1 MSEIR
6 VDTISEKTSANGV
19 AVDGVTLKDGQ
30 VDLAD
35 SKKILLG
42 TGDDLQLY
50 HDGSHSYI
58 QDEGT
63 GDLKITTNG
72 AAISLQKGTSE
83 TLAYFATDSGF
94 NLYHDNVERI
104 GTTAAATVFNETGV
118 DIDFRVE
125 SNDNSGM
132 FHINAGANHVS
143 VGTDG
148 DLGGVFNVSGET
160 VMRTTGNSDTL
171 TLVSTDI
178 DASIAPTLNL
188 SRNNNSAA
196 ANDFVGKIDFTAED
210 AANNQTSYANI
221 QGVVLD
227 ATDGSEDGRLRITSV
242 VAGTNRNRLDFLAG
256 ETVFNEDSI
265 DLDFRVESNGNAN
278 MIFVDGGNDHVNI
291 GTSTDHGAVLNVEST
306 DNAITLLLA
315 STDTDANA
323 GPQLK
328 LFRAVTGATNDICGK
343 IEFGAKD
350 DAGNG
355 EAYALISQKILNAAN
370 GSEEARLT
378 FQVMQDGAQRDMLS
392 LDASEVVINEDSRDI
407 DFRVESNGNANM
419 LFVDGG
425 ENRIGIGMNTPADTV
440 HIRSGGDPSGDIRL
454 ILEPSIT
461 DGNCALDFRNSAS
474 TFRGGILY
482 DTDDNTLQFK
492 VNTTEHFRIAAN
504 GDLLATDTS
513 IGSNSDS
520 RLKQNIADYTYD
532 ISKFK
537 QFKAKTFDWKNPTQH
552 NNATGNRGF
561 IAQEV
566 AAIDDYWT
574 NQISIDPDTEDA
586 KLIDA
591 DSDGNHMAK
600 TLKLGKK
607 DAMYISVIQQL
618 ITRIEALEG

>member
-1 MSEIR
+1 
-6 VDTISEKTSANGV
+6 
-19 AVDGVTLKDGQ
+19 
-30 VDLAD
+30 
-35 SKKILLG
+35 
-42 TGDDLQLY
+42 
-50 HDGSHSYI
+50 
-58 QDEGT
+58 
-63 GDLKITTNG
+63 
-72 AAISLQKGTSE
+72 
-83 TLAYFATDSGF
+83 
-94 NLYHDNVERI
+94 
-104 GTTAAATVFNETGV
+104 
-118 DIDFRVE
+118 
-125 SNDNSGM
+125 
-132 FHINAGANHVS
+132 
-143 VGTDG
+143 
-148 DLGGVFNVSGET
+148 
-160 VMRTTGNSDTL
+160 
-171 TLVSTDI
+171 
-178 DASIAPTLNL
+178 
-188 SRNNNSAA
+188 
-196 ANDFVGKIDFTAED
+196 
-210 AANNQTSYANI
+210 
-221 QGVVLD
+221 
-227 ATDGSEDGRLRITSV
+227 
-242 VAGTNRNRLDFLAG
+242 
-256 ETVFNEDSI
+256 
-265 DLDFRVESNGNAN
+265 
-278 MIFVDGGNDHVNI
+278 
-291 GTSTDHGAVLNVEST
+291 
-306 DNAITLLLA
+306 
-315 STDTDANA
+315 
-323 GPQLK
+323 
-328 LFRAVTGATNDICGK
+328 
-343 IEFGAKD
+343 
-350 DAGNG
+350 
-355 EAYALISQKILNAAN
+355 
-370 GSEEARLT
+370 
-378 FQVMQDGAQRDMLS
+378 MQDGAQRDMLS